1 MTHSKSVQGS
11 LVRVF
16 SSHPLITEGGMAA
29 DGMSHST
36 ESMSLALGGRT
47 SVTRAKSTAAFTPKE
62 LRKGA
67 KGPDL
72 G

>member
-1 MTHSKSVQGS
+1 
-11 LVRVF
+11 
-16 SSHPLITEGGMAA
+16 MAA
-29 DGMSHST
+29 DGISHST